1 MSGLHLEIIKM
12 NENDD
17 MKPKFTSES
26 LNELNQAVRRWA
38 VTTQFEQDL
47 ENYEKLKQQY
57 D

>member
-1 MSGLHLEIIKM
+1 MT
-12 NENDD
+12 ENNDT
-17 MKPKFTSES
+17 KPKFTPES

-47 ENYEKLKQQY
+47 ENYEKLKQHY

>member
-17 MKPKFTSES
+17 TKPKFTPES

-47 ENYEKLKQQY
+47 ENYEQLKKQY

>member
-1 MSGLHLEIIKM
+1 MTEIAEK
-12 NENDD
+12 NETG
-17 MKPKFTSES
+17 PKFTPES
-26 LNELNQAVRRWA
+26 LNDLDQAIRRWA